1 MLSNSEYQENNTDK
15 SENTNVNT
23 DNETTNENDN
33 ENENEYKVSIRD
45 KIELLTSGEQK
56 EIFRI
61 FRKYDIEYSENSNGI
76 FINLISVNS
85 SILREVENYITHLLV
100 IEKEITNIENQ
111 KNEIKNNFY

>member
-33 ENENEYKVSIRD
+33 ENEYKVSIRD

-61 FRKYDIEYSENSNGI
+61 FRS
-76 FINLISVNS
+76 
-85 SILREVENYITHLLV
+85 R
-100 IEKEITNIENQ
+100 
-111 KNEIKNNFY
+111 